1 VARKSALAGF
11 SLADFNR
18 ELARRHRTVQK
29 LERRRA
35 SLVKK
40 LAALDAEIEANG
52 GSAGGRGYAGGGGV
66 RKRPKNAVQ
75 LVDAL
80 KEALSGKTMSVTEAA
95 EAVQKAG
102 YQTTSPNFR
111 TIVNQ
116 TLINNMKKGGFK
128 RVGRGEYTAA

>member
-1 VARKSALAGF
+1 MPRKSALAGF

-18 ELARRHRTVQK
+18 ELVRRHRTVAK
-29 LERRRA
+29 LERRRE
-35 SLVKK
+35 SLLKK
-40 LAALDAEIEANG
+40 MAALDAQIEANG
-52 GSAGGRGYAGGGGV
+52 GSVNGRGYAGGGG

-80 KEALSGKTMSVTEAA
+80 KAALSGKTMSVTDAA